1 MLSLLRTKEVK
12 EETTKVE
19 ESARQ
24 CLEEYQQITTKLN
37 AVLDKVRFF
46 PGSQAEYE
54 AQVGYPVRV
63 IDTGLRD
70 MGVEVTGIIRTG
82 ISDSEPVAA
91 PNGMKAE
98 FMGYP
103 LPEYQK
109 TSPVT
114 MLTQTQY
121 SGYSF
126 SGSFDLRKHLV
137 DQGIEAIVNASMRN
151 RPSLTGL
158 DNEWLIIYGLP
169 VAKK

>member
-1 MLSLLRTKEVK
+1 MLSLLKTK
-12 EETTKVE
+12 KVE
-19 ESARQ
+19 EGARQ
-24 CLEEYQQITTKLN
+24 RLEEYQQATAKLD
-37 AVLDKVRFF
+37 AVLDKVRLF

-63 IDTGLRD
+63 IDTGRRD
-70 MGVEVTGIIRTG
+70 MGVEVRCNIKIG

-98 FMGYP
+98 FMEYS
-103 LPEYQK
+103 LPEHQK
-109 TSPVT
+109 TGRVI
-114 MLTQTQY
+114 MLTQY

-151 RPSLTGL
+151 RPSVTGL
-158 DNEWLIIYGLP
+158 DNERSIIYGLP